1 MLTQEDNDL
10 LCRVGPGTLM
20 GNLLRRY
27 WQPALLS
34 TEVPEPDSPPV
45 RVRLLGEDLIAFRDT
60 TGAVG
65 LIANACPHRGASLFF
80 GRNEEAGLRC
90 VYHGWKFDTT
100 GTCVDMPSEPA
111 ESNFK
116 TKVRVGAYPTHE
128 SGGIVWTY
136 MGPPEKQTAFRDLG
150 SGSVPKEQQ
159 RATKVI
165 SYCNWIQG
173 LEGNIDT
180 THISFLHGGRTPF
193 NPSEFPEG
201 DDTDRPGY
209 PSQAMRGY
217 IHRVV
222 GDPYLE
228 VQDTWYGFRYAGI
241 RETPAGYVNVR
252 VSDFIMPLTTYVP
265 QPYLPVGGDSAIL
278 MVPRDDDSY
287 WRYGI
292 DMKPQIR
299 NWQMDTERYDVPSFG
314 PGTRNTGLGGG
325 EQKRTQWSDND
336 YLIDRAD
343 QRSNSYSGIN
353 GIAQQDMAVT
363 ESMGYIMDRT
373 HEHLG
378 TSDKAIIR
386 ARRMLIDAAR
396 NLEKGIEPP
405 GLDPNG
411 PWHKIRS
418 AERNIAPD
426 DDWRKLGTD
435 EDPMVQE
442 IVAAIAQ

>member
-1 MLTQEDNDL
+1 MLTQDDNDI
-10 LCRVGPGTLM
+10 LCRVGPGTPM
-20 GNLLRRY
+20 GDLLRRY
-27 WQPALLS
+27 WLPALLS
-34 TEVPEPDSPPV
+34 SEVPLPDSPPL
-45 RVRLLGEDLIAFRDT
+45 RVRLMSEDLIAFRDT
-60 TGAVG
+60 NGDVG
-65 LIANACPHRGASLFF
+65 LVANACPHRGASLFF

-100 GTCVDMPSEPA
+100 GACVDMPSEPA

-116 TKVRVGAYPTHE
+116 TKVRVRAYPTHE

-150 SGSVPKEQQ
+150 SESLAPEQW
-159 RATKVI
+159 RASKVL

-180 THISFLHGGRTPF
+180 THISFLHGGRTPY

-209 PSQAMRGY
+209 PSLAMRGY
-217 IHRVV
+217 IHRTV

-228 VQDTWYGFRYAGI
+228 VEDTWYGFRYAGI
-241 RETPAGYVNVR
+241 RNTPAGYVNVR
-252 VSDFIMPLTTYVP
+252 VSDFIMPLFTYVP
-265 QPYLPVGGDSAIL
+265 QPYLPVGGDSCIM
-278 MVPRDDDSY
+278 MVPRDDDTY

-292 DMKPQIR
+292 DMKPDIR
-299 NWQMDTERYDVPSFG
+299 NAQMDSNRYDVPSFG

-325 EQKRTQWSDND
+325 EQKRNQWSDND
-336 YLIDRAD
+336 YLIDREE
-343 QRSNSYSGIN
+343 QRKSTYSGIQ

-363 ESMGYIMDRT
+363 ESMGIVMDRT
-373 HEHLG
+373 NEHLG

-386 ARRMLIDAAR
+386 MRRMLIQAAKD
-396 NLEKGIEPP
+396 LAAGIEPL
-405 GLDPNG
+405 GLDPAL
-411 PWHKIRS
+411 PYTSIRS
-418 AERNIAPD
+418 AERNIAVE

-435 EDPMVQE
+435 ADPMVQDLTQ
-442 IVAAIAQ
+442 IAQ

>member
-1 MLTQEDNDL
+1 
-10 LCRVGPGTLM
+10 M

-27 WQPALLS
+27 WLPALLS
-34 TEVPEPDSPPV
+34 TEIPAPDSPPV

-60 TGAVG
+60 NGDVG
-65 LIANACPHRGASLFF
+65 LVANACPHRGASLFF

-90 VYHGWKFDTT
+90 VYHGWKFDVT
-100 GTCVDMPSEPA
+100 GACVDMPSEPA
-111 ESNFK
+111 ESNFRN
-116 TKVRVGAYPTHE
+116 KVRVGAYPAHE

-136 MGPPEKQTAFRDLG
+136 MGPKEKMTAFRDLG
-150 SGSVPKEQQ
+150 TDSLPQEQW
-159 RATKVI
+159 RASKVI

-173 LEGNIDT
+173 LEGNLDT

-193 NPSEFPEG
+193 NPGAYPDG
-201 DDTDRPGY
+201 DETDKPGY
-209 PSQAMRGY
+209 PSLAMRGY
-217 IHRVV
+217 IHRSV

-228 VQDTWYGFRYAGI
+228 VQDTWYGFRYVGI
-241 RETPAGYVNVR
+241 RETPAGYINAR
-252 VSDFIMPLTTYVP
+252 VSDFIMPLFTFVP
-265 QPYLPVGGDSAIL
+265 QPYLPVGGDSCIL

-292 DMKPQIR
+292 DMKPALR
-299 NWQMDTERYDVPSFG
+299 NWQMDSSRYDVPSFG

-336 YLIDRAD
+336 YLIDRED
-343 QRSNSYSGIN
+343 QRSNSYSGIQ

-363 ESMGYIMDRT
+363 ESMGAVMDRT
-373 HEHLG
+373 SEHLG

-386 ARRMLIDAAR
+386 MRRMLIDAAR

-405 GLDPNG
+405 GIDPSM
-411 PWHKIRS
+411 PWYSIRS
-418 AERNIAPD
+418 AERNILPE

-435 EDPMVQE
+435 EDPFVQE
-442 IVAAIAQ
+442 IESAITVRTQ

>member
-1 MLTQEDNDL
+1 MLTQDDNDI
-10 LCRVGPGTLM
+10 LCKVGPGTLM

-27 WQPALLS
+27 WLPALLS
-34 TEVPEPDSPPV
+34 SEVPLPDSPPV
-45 RVRLLGEDLIAFRDT
+45 RVRLMGEDLIAFRDT

-65 LIANACPHRGASLFF
+65 LVANACPHRGASLFF

-100 GTCVDMPSEPA
+100 GVCTDMPSEPA

-116 TKVRVGAYPTHE
+116 SKVRVQAYPTHE

-150 SGSVPKEQQ
+150 SESLQPEKW
-159 RATKVI
+159 RASKVI

-180 THISFLHGGRTPF
+180 THISFLHGGRTPY

-209 PSQAMRGY
+209 PSLAMRGY
-217 IHRVV
+217 IHRTV

-228 VQDTWYGFRYAGI
+228 VEDTWYGFRYAGI
-241 RETPAGYVNVR
+241 RNTPNGFVNVR
-252 VSDFIMPLTTYVP
+252 VSDFIMPLFTYVP
-265 QPYLPVGGDSAIL
+265 QPYLPVGGDSCIM

-292 DMKPQIR
+292 DMKPAIR
-299 NWQMDTERYDVPSFG
+299 DVQMDSNRYDVPSFG

-325 EQKRTQWSDND
+325 EQKRNQWSDND
-336 YLIDRAD
+336 YLINREE
-343 QRSNSYSGIN
+343 QRSSTYSGIQ

-363 ESMGYIMDRT
+363 ESMGLIMDRT
-373 HEHLG
+373 SEHLG
-378 TSDKAIIR
+378 TSDKAIIYM
-386 ARRMLIDAAR
+386 RRQLIQAAK
-396 NLEKGIEPP
+396 NLADGIEPP
-405 GLDPNG
+405 GVDPAL
-411 PWHKIRS
+411 PYTSIRS
-418 AERNIAPD
+418 AERNITVD

-435 EDPMVQE
+435 ADPMVQE
-442 IVAAIAQ
+442 LTQLAQ